1 MEIYE
6 SLGRTYTNRITNL
19 NSLNPQNPIKLF
31 FSLFHRGEN
40 MNSDITQP
48 QLKPITKP
56 KTKTELVRIVRIEP
70 TVYRMVRSFVESS
83 LKSEYPWR
91 TGYEDENG
99 IVWLKKGK
107 WELRVYK
114 NAEYVSGY
122 EKLPVIG
129 IYRITERQISPIAV
143 LQSIERPGMFLEFVM
158 LKDVGVAILHIAH
171 PYNLAFA
178 ENAPIAFLPSR
189 SVPFARPILI
199 REIIDT
205 LSQYVEI
212 S

>member
-1 MEIYE
+1 
-6 SLGRTYTNRITNL
+6 
-19 NSLNPQNPIKLF
+19 
-31 FSLFHRGEN
+31 

-48 QLKPITKP
+48 QAIQLKPRTI
-56 KTKTELVRIVRIEP
+56 TELIRVIRIEP
-70 TVYRMVRSFVESS
+70 TTYRITRSFVESS
-83 LKSEYPWR
+83 IKPYYSWR
-91 TGYEDENG
+91 TGYESEDAYTW
-99 IVWLKKGK
+99 IKRGK

-114 NAEYVSGY
+114 NADYVTEY
-122 EKLPVIG
+122 EPLPVTG
-129 IYRITERQISPIAV
+129 IYRVKTSQIPIIAI
-143 LQSIERPGMFLEFVM
+143 LQSIEKPGAFLEFTT
-158 LKDVGVAILHIAH
+158 LKDIGLAVLHMAY

-178 ENAPIAFLPSR
+178 EDAPIAVLPSK